1 MLIFIILL
9 EREGRILNRL
19 YQIYYIG
26 KSDFLDRI
34 RSKSI
39 FIIALIMMYVS
50 YLFFPQNNSSFY
62 YTLNYNFEGFFYRG
76 IYNSV
81 WMGWVATIAFISV
94 VTLIGFYFV
103 RNSIKRERELL
114 IGEITAS
121 IGTKSWVFIFGK
133 AFGNV
138 LFLLLQML
146 IVIFITIIMQFVR
159 GESYSIE
166 LIKLLTPFVI
176 LAIPACFIVSV
187 IAIIFEIIPIL
198 RNSFGNVAYFF
209 VWSGICVA
217 TLGTAKSYLA
227 DVFGM
232 NTTSKVI
239 LEQFKNNFDE
249 FKDIDYFSL
258 GTNGALHDN
267 IKTFVMDKANIG
279 INLFIGRFFWIAISI
294 LILFLASIFFR
305 RSSLIGTKVP
315 SKMINK
321 VIHTKQKEHNSQ
333 KRAVLSA
340 IYENKTY
347 SNNLNIIFGELKL
360 MFATCNLWWY
370 TAIIFCSIGV
380 FFSKG
385 EILYKLL
392 IPVIWILPIFIW
404 SKLGT
409 IQINFNMEDYLVTYK
424 NYRKSQLFNSV
435 VAGILFT
442 TLINISV
449 IIKFIVLNY
458 YLETIYILMGIVFVN
473 AFGMF
478 IGNVSKNSTAF
489 EIIYTILWY
498 VGMLNGFTSLDF
510 IGLTKPAVSA
520 HIPIMFFVIGN
531 VLLIASI
538 IIKKNRI
545 STLKN

>member
-9 EREGRILNRL
+9 EREGRILDKL

-26 KSDFLDRI
+26 RSDFLDRI

-39 FIIALIMMYVS
+39 IIIALLMMYIS

-81 WMGWVATIAFISV
+81 WLGWVSTIAFISV

-121 IGTKSWVFIFGK
+121 IGTKPWVFIFGK
-133 AFGNV
+133 AFGNF
-138 LFLLLQML
+138 LFLLLQMV
-146 IVIFITIIMQFVR
+146 IVIFITILMQFVR
-159 GESYSIE
+159 GESYSLE

-176 LAIPACFIVSV
+176 LAVPACFIVSV
-187 IAIIFEIIPIL
+187 IAIIFEVIPIL
-198 RNSFGNVAYFF
+198 RNSFGNVVYFF

-217 TLGTAKSYLA
+217 SLRGSKSYLS

-249 FKDIDYFSL
+249 FKDMDYFSL
-258 GTNGALHDN
+258 GTHGPLHDN
-267 IKTFVMDKANIG
+267 IKTFVMDKVNID
-279 INLFIGRFFWIAISI
+279 INIFIGRVFWILIGI

-305 RSSLIGTKVP
+305 RTSLIRTKVP
-315 SKMINK
+315 SKFNN
-321 VIHTKQKEHNSQ
+321 VIDIKEKEYNYE
-333 KRAVLSA
+333 KRMVLS
-340 IYENKTY
+340 EVFESKSY
-347 SNNLNIIFGELKL
+347 SNNLSIIQSELKL

-370 TAIIFCSIGV
+370 AAIILCSIGV
-380 FFSKG
+380 FFAKG
-385 EILYKLL
+385 EILYKFL
-392 IPVIWILPIFIW
+392 IPIIWILPIFIW

-409 IQINFNMEDYLVTYK
+409 IQINCNMEDYLSTYK
-424 NYRKSQLFNSV
+424 NYRESQLLNSV
-435 VAGILFT
+435 FAGILFT
-442 TLINISV
+442 MFINISI
-449 IIKFIVLNY
+449 IIKFVILNDF
-458 YLETIYILMGIVFVN
+458 LGAIYILMGTFFVN
-473 AFGMF
+473 ALGMF
-478 IGNVSKNSTAF
+478 IGNVAKNSTAF

-498 VGMLNGFTSLDF
+498 VGILNGLTSLDF
-510 IGLTKPAVSA
+510 LGLTKTAVST
-520 HIPIMFFVIGN
+520 HIPIMFSAVGI

-538 IIKKNRI
+538 IIKNNRI
-545 STLKN
+545 NTSQN

>member
-1 MLIFIILL
+1 M
-9 EREGRILNRL
+9 NKL

-26 KSDFLDRI
+26 RSDFLDRI

-39 FIIALIMMYVS
+39 FIITLLMMYIS

-76 IYNSV
+76 VYNSV
-81 WMGWVATIAFISV
+81 WLGWVATIAFISV

-133 AFGNV
+133 AFGNL

-159 GESYSIE
+159 GESYSLE
-166 LIKLLTPFVI
+166 LIKLLTPFLI
-176 LAIPACFIVSV
+176 LAVPACFIVSV
-187 IAIIFEIIPIL
+187 IAIIFEVIPML

-217 TLGTAKSYLA
+217 SMGGSKFYLA

-232 NTTSKVI
+232 DTTANVI
-239 LEQFKNNFDE
+239 LEQLKNNFDE
-249 FKDIDYFSL
+249 FKDTDYFSL
-258 GTNGALHDN
+258 GTNGPLHDN
-267 IKTFVMDKANIG
+267 IKTFVMDKANIDM
-279 INLFIGRFFWIAISI
+279 NVLIGRFFWIAIGI
-294 LILFLASIFFR
+294 LVLFLASMFFR
-305 RSSLIGTKVP
+305 RTSLIRTKV
-315 SKMINK
+315 SSNINK
-321 VIHTKQKEHNSQ
+321 VMDIKHKEYNPH
-333 KRAVLSA
+333 KRVVLSE
-340 IYENKTY
+340 IFENKTY
-347 SNNLNIIFGELKL
+347 SNNLSIIHSEIKL

-370 TAIIFCSIGV
+370 TAIVLCSIGV
-380 FFSKG
+380 FFAKG
-385 EILYKLL
+385 ETIYKFL
-392 IPVIWILPIFIW
+392 IPIIWIVPICIW

-409 IQINFNMEDYLVTYK
+409 IQMNFNMEDYLFTYK
-424 NYRKSQLFNSV
+424 NYRKSQLFSSV

-442 TLINISV
+442 ILINISI
-449 IIKFIVLNY
+449 IIKFIILNDFPGVM
-458 YLETIYILMGIVFVN
+458 YISMGIFFVN
-473 AFGMF
+473 ALGMF
-478 IGNVSKNSTAF
+478 IGNVAKNSTAF

-498 VGMLNGFTSLDF
+498 VGMLNGLTSLDF
-510 IGLTKPAVSA
+510 LGLTKTAVSA
-520 HIPIMFFVIGN
+520 HIPIVFFAVGI

-538 IIKKNRI
+538 IIKNNRI
-545 STLKN
+545 NTSQN

>member
-1 MLIFIILL
+1 MLISIILL
-9 EREGRILNRL
+9 EREWRILNRL
-19 YQIYYIG
+19 YEIYYIG

-103 RNSIKRERELL
+103 RNSIKRERKLL

-121 IGTKSWVFIFGK
+121 IGTKSWIFIFGK
-133 AFGNV
+133 AFGNL
-138 LFLLLQML
+138 LFLILQML
-146 IVIFITIIMQFVR
+146 IVIFITIIMQLVR
-159 GESYSIE
+159 GESYSLD

-176 LAIPACFIVSV
+176 LAVPACFIVSV
-187 IAIIFEIIPIL
+187 IAIIFEVIPIL

-217 TLGTAKSYLA
+217 SFGTAKSYLA

-232 NTTSKVI
+232 NTVSKVI
-239 LEQFKNNFDE
+239 LEQFKNNFQE

-258 GTNGALHDN
+258 GTSGPFHDN
-267 IKTFVMDKANIG
+267 IITFVMDKANIDVN
-279 INLFIGRFFWIAISI
+279 IFIGRFFWIAISI

-305 RSSLIGTKVP
+305 RTSLTRTKV
-315 SKMINK
+315 SSRRRK
-321 VIHTKQKEHNSQ
+321 VIHTKQKEYNSQ
-333 KRAVLSA
+333 KRVVLSK
-340 IYENKTY
+340 IFENKTY
-347 SNNLNIIFGELKL
+347 SNNLSIISSELKF

-370 TAIIFCSIGV
+370 IAIILCSIGV
-380 FFSKG
+380 FFAKG
-385 EILYKLL
+385 EILYKIL
-392 IPVIWILPIFIW
+392 IPTIWILPIFIW

-409 IQINFNMEDYLVTYK
+409 M
-424 NYRKSQLFNSV
+424 
-435 VAGILFT
+435 
-442 TLINISV
+442 
-449 IIKFIVLNY
+449 
-458 YLETIYILMGIVFVN
+458 YILMGIVFVN
-473 AFGMF
+473 TLGMF
-478 IGNVSKNSTAF
+478 IGNISKNFTAF

-510 IGLTKPAVSA
+510 IGITKTAENE
-520 HIPIMFFVIGN
+520 HIPIMFFTVGI

-545 STLKN
+545 STFKN